1 MDLISASFNQ
11 GWTYRQRIAAEDSGR
26 MLVEFLATHYSH
38 SSRQIWQ
45 QRLQSGQIQLNGE
58 LVTADQ
64 ALHAADWLCW
74 QRPAWLEP
82 EVPGSWQVLFDDGD
96 LLVMD
101 KPSGLPVMPGGGFLK
116 HTLVALLQKRF
127 GEEGKL
133 PIPRPVH
140 RLGRFTSGL
149 LLCARQAETRAHL
162 SGLFRRATAGEA
174 ACKKMYLALAQPN
187 PYLDPGEIKTI
198 KIPIVQQPHPLLGQ
212 IWAAAAPDKHADTDQ
227 LPAGSLSA
235 LSTISLLEHRQDAD
249 LLDVTIQTGRPHQ
262 IRIHLAAIGTP
273 LIGDPLYGP
282 HGNVSPSA
290 TPGEGGYSLHAHRL
304 VDVPY
309 AGRVQT
315 FEACPPLNLQTREE
329 RQ

>member
-1 MDLISASFNQ
+1 
-11 GWTYRQRIAAEDSGR
+11 

-38 SSRQIWQ
+38 SSRESWQ

-64 ALHAADWLCW
+64 ALNAADWLCW

-101 KPSGLPVMPGGGFLK
+101 KPSGLPVMPGGGFLN

-127 GEEGKL
+127 GEEGNL

-149 LLCARQAETRAHL
+149 LLCARQPETRAHL
-162 SGLFRRATAGEA
+162 SRLFRWATTGEA
-174 ACKKMYLALAQPN
+174 SCRKVYRALAQTN
-187 PYLDPGEIKTI
+187 PHLDPGEIKTI
-198 KIPIVQQPHPLLGQ
+198 KIPIVQQPHPLLGK
-212 IWAAAAPDKHADTDQ
+212 IWAAAEPGNQVDPDQ
-227 LPAGSLSA
+227 LQPGSLSA

-273 LIGDPLYGP
+273 LIGDPLYGS
-282 HGNVSPSA
+282 HGHVSPSV

-304 VDVPY
+304 EDVPH
-309 AGRVQT
+309 AGRVHT
-315 FEACPPLNLQTREE
+315 FEACPPRQLQIEVE
-329 RQ
+329 R